1 MKFTELTSRDPYP
14 RNTSLGSL
22 VLYVLGF
29 MAVLAALAF
38 GAAWLLRR

>member
-1 MKFTELTSRDPYP
+1 MTARDPYP
-14 RNTSLGSL
+14 RDTSLASL

-29 MAVLAALAF
+29 MAALAALAF